1 VRAAAAAALGR
12 GEEGRDLRRLRRLE
26 RRVVRHRV
34 VRQLAVLAHLLETR
48 SPVLMFKDPIETL
61 LKPVLNCKD
70 PIEAPLKCVLNCF
83 TAGDEE
89 AEGASI
95 L

>member
-1 VRAAAAAALGR
+1 
-12 GEEGRDLRRLRRLE
+12 
-26 RRVVRHRV
+26 
-34 VRQLAVLAHLLETR
+34 
-48 SPVLMFKDPIETL
+48 MFKDPIETL